1 MNSLREHTKRI
12 PVLCFVLTLPRVNP
26 HFSDKDREIDILI
39 RARYPM
45 LYVLSYEEARVEG
58 ALKRIVNGS
67 KPIHFW
73 SATEPFPTP
82 GKIHDPYARASLD
95 GHAAAL
101 EALNFILKKV
111 RDENVRAV
119 WVLRDFE
126 AYFEQPLIV
135 RRLRDLAFALKRS
148 YSTLVFLSP
157 LLTIP
162 PALDKD
168 VVVVDY
174 DLPSPRELSEILDEM
189 LAALP
194 EATRP
199 ELDEL
204 SRERIIQAARGLTA
218 DEAANAFAKSLVAT
232 EGARIEVATVLA
244 EKKQIIRKSRSL
256 EFYEA
261 LSSFESIGGLDYLK
275 SWLKTRGGAFSEKAR
290 DYGLPSPRGVLLL
303 GVPGCGKSLTA
314 KAIGQAWNLPLLRFD
329 VGSVFGKYVGESEA
343 NLRRALASAEA
354 VAPCVLWIDEL
365 EKAFSS
371 TRAED
376 GGTTMRIL
384 GGFLS
389 WLQDKKSD
397 VFVVATANSVD
408 LLPPEL
414 LRRGRLDEIF
424 FVDLPG
430 APERAEIFRI
440 HLEKRRREPRNFNLQ
455 VLAEKSEGFS
465 GAEIEQVVLS
475 ALYEAF
481 EAERDIE
488 MSDIEAAAAHM
499 VPLSRTMDEEISRL
513 RDWASTRARPAS

>member
-1 MNSLREHTKRI
+1 M
-12 PVLCFVLTLPRVNP
+12 NP
-26 HFSDKDREIDILI
+26 HLSEKDREIDVLI

-45 LYVLSYEEARVEG
+45 LYLLSYEEARVED
-58 ALKRIVNGS
+58 AIRRIVNGQ
-67 KPIHFW
+67 KPVHFW

-95 GHAAAL
+95 GHGAAL

-126 AYFEQPLIV
+126 PYFEQPLIV

-148 YSTLVFLSP
+148 YSTLIFLSP
-157 LLTIP
+157 LLAIP

-168 VVVVDY
+168 IVVVDY
-174 DLPSPRELSEILDEM
+174 DLPSPRELAEILDEM
-189 LAALP
+189 LLALP
-194 EATRP
+194 EPTRP

-204 SRERIIQAARGLTA
+204 SRERVIQAARGLTA
-218 DEAANAFAKSLVAT
+218 DEAANAFAKSLVASD
-232 EGARIEVATVLA
+232 GARIEVAVVLA
-244 EKKQIIRKSRSL
+244 EKKQIIRKSRAL
-256 EFYEA
+256 EFTEA
-261 LSSFESIGGLDYLK
+261 PSSFESIGGLDRLK
-275 SWLKTRGGAFSEKAR
+275 GWLKTRGGAFSEKAR

-397 VFVVATANSVD
+397 VFVVATANSVE

-430 APERAEIFRI
+430 PHERAEIFRI
-440 HLEKRRREPRNFNLQ
+440 HLAKRQREPSNFDLQ
-455 VLAEKSEGFS
+455 VLAAHTEGFS

-481 EAERDIE
+481 EAGRDIQTG
-488 MSDIEAAAAHM
+488 DIEAAASHM
-499 VPLSRTMDEEISRL
+499 VPLSRTMDEDIARL